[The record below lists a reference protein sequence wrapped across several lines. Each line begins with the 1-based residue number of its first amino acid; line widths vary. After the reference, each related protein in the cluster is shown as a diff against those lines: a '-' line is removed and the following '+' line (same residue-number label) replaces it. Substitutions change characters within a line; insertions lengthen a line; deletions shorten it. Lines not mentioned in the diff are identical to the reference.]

1 MPRFRQLHVKIVDSF
16 DFNEMPDDFV
26 RVFWLLLIVIADS
39 EGRAI
44 DNPAWLRSKM
54 FPMREDVNAK
64 QINSAL
70 DWLDKRGMV
79 LRYHVDGKGY
89 FCIPKFQQYQSGTSK
104 EAKSVLPPPP
114 TEGSDNS
121 VPTPEQLQS
130 NSASIQYNANTNTMQ
145 KQEQPRPPSS
155 NFTAL
160 QDTYT
165 ELTGQTYPKN
175 PQTWITAF
183 KDMDAA
189 GILPVDLRKAHE
201 WRKENHYST
210 KSPTSLHDS
219 ANYAKMV
226 RTGENGKPRDKRD
239 IPPPI
244 WDMDTDEDVVDKFNR
259 EQAEGKIA

>member
-1 MPRFRQLHVKIVDSF
+1 MPKYRQLHVKIVDSF
-16 DFNEMPDDFV
+16 DFSEMPDDFV

-54 FPMREDVNAK
+54 FPLREDVNAK
-64 QINSAL
+64 QINNAL

-114 TEGSDNS
+114 SEGSDNS
-121 VPTPEQLQS
+121 VPTPEQVRS
-130 NSASIQYNANTNTMQ
+130 GYAPIQYNTNTNTKA
-145 KQEQPRPPSS
+145 KQEQPRAPSS

-160 QDTYT
+160 QDTYI
-165 ELTGQTYPKN
+165 ELTGQTYPSN
-175 PQTWITAF
+175 PKSWIDAL
-183 KDMDAA
+183 KAMDEAS
-189 GILPVDLRKAHE
+189 ILPIDLRTAYE
-201 WRKENHYST
+201 WKKEKHYAV
-210 KSPTSLHDS
+210 KSPGSLHNS
-219 ANYAKMV
+219 ANYARML

-244 WDMDTDEDVVDKFNR
+244 FDPDTDETEAEKYAR
-259 EQAEGKIA
+259 EFAEGKIT